1 MTTPTTQSAQTN
13 PTPMETICRQP
24 CDGLHSFYET
34 MPCRPPLAP
43 PLPALGWT
51 AEHCDHI

>member
-13 PTPMETICRQP
+13 QTPMETICRQP